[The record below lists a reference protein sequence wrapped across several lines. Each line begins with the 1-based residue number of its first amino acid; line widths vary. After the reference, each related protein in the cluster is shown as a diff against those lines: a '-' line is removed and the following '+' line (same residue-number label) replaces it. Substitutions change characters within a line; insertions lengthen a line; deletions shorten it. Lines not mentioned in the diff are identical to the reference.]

1 MKYKILFIKHKH
13 YFFIIA
19 FNIQMEQ
26 LKEKFKK
33 LLKQEKI
40 TRQDII
46 PIKHHADKCNPQVSN
61 RLAHILE
68 DTHCEINEDKVKK
81 LNKLYK
87 DLLK

>member
-1 MKYKILFIKHKH
+1 
-13 YFFIIA
+13 
-19 FNIQMEQ
+19 MEQ
-26 LKEKFKK
+26 LKDKFKK

-68 DTHCEINEDKVKK
+68 DTHYEINENKIKK
-81 LNKLYK
+81 LKKLYN